1 MDAFE
6 IETGAGYVEFPV
18 MLKLQT
24 KLSHTQTSM
33 MSCKALSCTTRAK
46 LCLCM
51 LCFSRDSRSVSAV
64 HAEHLV
70 DFVRSE
76 YRIEHTA

>member
-24 KLSHTQTSM
+24 KLSHTQTSV
-33 MSCKALSCTTRAK
+33 MSCKALSCTTRAR
-46 LCLCM
+46 LRLCM
-51 LCFSRDSRSVSAV
+51 LCFSRDSRGVSAV
-64 HAEHLV
+64 HAEYLV
-70 DFVRSE
+70 DFVWFD
-76 YRIEHTA
+76 YRVEHTA